1 MNIGSIFPLAD
12 AWGMHGDIGAG
23 WWIVMVIAMVLFW
36 GVVIV
41 VGARLLRGAFDG
53 WQRPRSESPRD
64 ILDRRFAEGAI
75 SVEDYRERREILVDR
90 APAADEA
97 ADRAD
102 RPTAGTH
109 AAAGTQE
116 RSER

>member
-1 MNIGSIFPLAD
+1 MNIESIFPLAD
-12 AWGMHGDIGAG
+12 AWGMHGDIDAG
-23 WWIVMVIAMVLFW
+23 WWIAMVIAMVLFW

-53 WQRPRSESPRD
+53 WPRARHESPLD
-64 ILDRRFAEGAI
+64 ILERRFAEGAI
-75 SVEDYRERREILVDR
+75 PVEDYRERRAILANR
-90 APAADEA
+90 APAADQA

-102 RPTAGTH
+102 RPTAETH
-109 AAAGTQE
+109 TAAGTHD

>member
-1 MNIGSIFPLAD
+1 MNIGSTFPLAD

-23 WWIVMVIAMVLFW
+23 WWIVMVVAMVLFW

-53 WQRPRSESPRD
+53 WQRPRNESALE
-64 ILDRRFAEGAI
+64 ILERRFAEGAV
-75 SVEDYRERREILVDR
+75 SVEDYRERREVLVKR
-90 APAADEA
+90 APAADQA
-97 ADRAD
+97 PGRAD

-109 AAAGTQE
+109 AAAGTHE